1 MIKNKIL
8 LFHPYLSISARN
20 AAREQMDTRWI
31 GQGGRV
37 DEFEIEFE
45 KKISLNHKAIAVN
58 SGTSALHL
66 AYILAGIKDGDEVI
80 GPVFT
85 CSASYAG
92 LLYQRAKVVFADIK
106 KDSLNIDPD
115 HVEELFKQR
124 GRRIKAIVAVHYG
137 GYLADLDRLHE
148 IAKK

>member
-1 MIKNKIL
+1 MNDKIV
-8 LFHPYLSISARN
+8 LFHPYLPISARD
-20 AAREQMDTRWI
+20 AAREQMNTRWI

-37 DEFEIEFE
+37 DEFEQEFE
-45 KKISLNHKAIAVN
+45 KQISHNHKAIAVN

-66 AYILAGIKDGDEVI
+66 AYILAGVKDGDEVI
-80 GPVFT
+80 GPVFS

-92 LLYQRAKVVFADIK
+92 LLYQRAKPVFADIK

-124 GRRIKAIVAVHYG
+124 GKRIKAILAVHYG

-148 IAKK
+148 IH